1 MSKDLQ
7 NFLAMEEEKRP
18 GSVIHVKEAI
28 NPNRFE
34 TIAFL
39 QQLDQRGVE
48 KMVLFEN
55 ILTLG
60 GQPSPFPLFYN
71 PFVTRQ
77 FNADALGMG
86 ELKSQMDLGLEI
98 SRRELQK
105 GETEIVA
112 PEKAP
117 CREAVFRG
125 EQADLRT
132 LPMPM
137 HHKDDAGP
145 YFTMAC
151 VMKRMEDDFY
161 DITFTKNMFYGP
173 RRTSFS
179 AHVHHHLETMVT
191 EYEKKDRRAPVIIV
205 LGHHPAFYL
214 SSCSMTPY
222 GNNDYLTASAF
233 LQEPLRLTPS
243 ETWKDKFLVPA
254 DAEIVI
260 EGEVV
265 PNVRESQ
272 NPFGEVMGYYQ
283 AQMDVPVIEITAITH
298 KKKAIMQDIWAGQ
311 MDHWLLGSIPKE
323 ASVFNIIK
331 KNIPGITAIT
341 LPPSGCGRTICYIS
355 IKKKF
360 DNEPR
365 KAAMQAFVEMPNLKL
380 AVVVDEDVDVFTE
393 REVMWAVG
401 TRTHWDKDLEVI
413 RQVQNFRPWLGD
425 AVAIVDATKPLKGEF
440 PIRNEVPRDAL
451 ERVDV
456 SKYIK

>member
-7 NFLAMEEEKRP
+7 NFLAMEEKKRP
-18 GSVIHVKEAI
+18 GSVIRVKEDI
-28 NPNRFE
+28 DPNRFE

-39 QQLDQRGVE
+39 KKLDQKGVE

-55 ILTLG
+55 VLTLG
-60 GQPSPFPLFYN
+60 GKSSPFPLFYN

-77 FNADALGMG
+77 FCADGLGMG
-86 ELKSQMDLGLEI
+86 ELKSNMDLGLEI

-105 GETEIVA
+105 GETELVA

-117 CREAVFRG
+117 CKEAVFRG
-125 EQADLRT
+125 DQADLRT

-137 HHKDDAGP
+137 HHKDDVGP

-151 VMKRMEDDFY
+151 VMKSMEDDFY
-161 DITFTKNMFYGP
+161 DMTFTKNMFYEP
-173 RRTSFS
+173 RRMSFS

-243 ETWKDKFLVPA
+243 ETWKDEFLVPA
-254 DAEIVI
+254 DAEIVV

-283 AQMDVPVIEITAITH
+283 PQMNVPVIEVTAITH

-323 ASVFNIIK
+323 ASVYNVIK

-355 IKKKF
+355 ITKKF

-393 REVMWAVG
+393 REVMWAVA

-413 RQVQNFRPWLGD
+413 RQVQNFRGWLGD

-440 PIRNEVPRDAL
+440 PKRNEVPRDAL

-456 SKYIK
+456 SKYVK